1 MLHKFAHITDC
12 HLGAWRN
19 PNLKE
24 INLKAF
30 QKAITIC
37 IEEKVDFIA
46 ITGDFFDVNVPELD
60 HVKRAVDIIRQAR
73 RHGIEIYM
81 IYGSHDFTAS
91 TVSIIDILHS
101 AGLFIKPVEFEQLK
115 DKIKLKFIQDKKT
128 AFKITGLSGRK
139 TGLDSEYYYLLDMG
153 ALEYEEGLKIF
164 LFHAPISELTPA
176 DLAHGESIPLSLLPK
191 GFMYYGGGHLHRRIE
206 HKHDDGKSMIV
217 YPGPLFGSTFT
228 DLEDT
233 AEGERRGFYII
244 SYDNDIET
252 IRADFIEIKIADIIF
267 KTINVNQNTVKQIED
282 KISSMVEQM
291 EDLTDKIV
299 LIKVKGTL
307 LSGKRSDI
315 NFSRFE
321 EKLSTKCALVSFI
334 NRNNLV
340 SPETT
345 PVKVIGTSIED
356 IEKNVIKER
365 IASFKIDPAMTDE
378 KVKNFIKSKL
388 TSEHGEFTANKLL
401 LALKK
406 EKIENETVNDFERR
420 LMNDV
425 KSAMGISDINK

>member
-1 MLHKFAHITDC
+1 M
-12 HLGAWRN
+12 GAWRN
-19 PNLKE
+19 PKLKE

-30 QKAITIC
+30 QKAISIC
-37 IEEKVDFIA
+37 VEEKVDFIA

-60 HVKRAVDIIRQAR
+60 HVKRAVDIMIQAR

-101 AGLFIKPVEFEQLK
+101 AGLFIKPIEFEQIK

-139 TGLDSEYYYLLDMG
+139 TGLDSEYYNLLDIE
-153 ALEYEEGLKIF
+153 ALESEEDFKIF
-164 LFHAPISELTPA
+164 LFHAPISELTPV

-191 GFMYYGGGHLHRRIE
+191 GFIYYGGGHLHRRIE

-233 AEGERRGFYII
+233 AQGERRGFYII
-244 SYDNDIET
+244 SYDNDNET
-252 IRADFIEIKIADIIF
+252 IRANFIETKIVDIVF
-267 KTINVNQNTVKQIED
+267 NTINVNQNTVKQIED

-291 EDLTDKIV
+291 EDLTNKIV

-307 LSGKRSDI
+307 ASGKRSDI

-321 EKLSTKCALVSFI
+321 EALSAKRALVSFI

-345 PVKVIGTSIED
+345 QVKVFGTSIEE
-356 IEKNVIKER
+356 IEKKVIKER
-365 IASFKIDPAMTDE
+365 IASIKIDPAMTDE

-388 TSEHGEFTANKLL
+388 ISEHGEFTANKLL

-406 EKIENETVNDFERR
+406 EKIENETLDDFEKR
-420 LMNDV
+420 LMHEA
-425 KSAMGISDINK
+425 KSVMGLSDINKEIK

>member
-1 MLHKFAHITDC
+1 
-12 HLGAWRN
+12 LGAWRN
-19 PNLKE
+19 PKLKE

-30 QKAITIC
+30 QKAISIC
-37 IEEKVDFIA
+37 VEEKVDFIA

-60 HVKRAVDIIRQAR
+60 HVKRAVDIMIQAR

-101 AGLFIKPVEFEQLK
+101 AGLFIKPIEFEQIK

-139 TGLDSEYYYLLDMG
+139 TGLDSEYYNLLDME
-153 ALEYEEGLKIF
+153 ALESEEDFKIF
-164 LFHAPISELTPA
+164 LFHAPISELTPV

-191 GFMYYGGGHLHRRIE
+191 GFIYYGGGHLHRRIE

-233 AEGERRGFYII
+233 AQGERRGFYII
-244 SYDNDIET
+244 SYDNDNETISANFIET
-252 IRADFIEIKIADIIF
+252 KIVDIVF
-267 KTINVNQNTVKQIED
+267 NTINVNQNTVKQIED

-291 EDLTDKIV
+291 EDLTNKIV

-307 LSGKRSDI
+307 ASGKRSDI

-321 EKLSTKCALVSFI
+321 EALSAKRALVSFI

-345 PVKVIGTSIED
+345 QVKVFGTSIEE
-356 IEKNVIKER
+356 IEKKVIKER
-365 IASFKIDPAMTDE
+365 IASIKIDPAMTDE

-388 TSEHGEFTANKLL
+388 ISEHGEFTANKLL

-406 EKIENETVNDFERR
+406 EKIENETLDDFEKR
-420 LMNDV
+420 LMHEA
-425 KSAMGISDINK
+425 KSVMGLSDINKEIK